1 MGLSKKKRKFVLQNA
16 HLSPEELSKKVGAGI
31 NDIKEFVAERVQGLQ
46 TEKVESIWQIIKGNW
61 KFLLIILALVVA
73 VYANGMN
80 ANFVSDDYATL
91 NQNSEVGNISYVRE
105 NFSLL
110 SVGYYI
116 FYHLFGNQNP
126 TPYHLFSL
134 FLYGTSLVLGYVFLY
149 LITKS
154 KELTNLSL
162 VIYAVLPV
170 HVEGVTWISGK
181 PYLYLAITSLWIV
194 LSFYYLEKTKSKTYL
209 ISLISALFVGIFT
222 VKFWVAN
229 TIFLYLLLKFSVG
242 EFGQFTRKLKL
253 SYFLMVTFLVLTM
266 IAFYFPAIKER
277 VTVVNSGTVSVFYNP
292 FEQYPTSVSKY
303 LQLIVFPVD
312 LTLYHTLFINPV
324 WLNWLIFI
332 LYFAC
337 LFYFAKQNKIIFWG
351 LAFTFLASS
360 IAMSPL
366 RVSWMVAE
374 RYVFFGSLG
383 ISLIFGLMFYKLN
396 SKLPLFGYFL
406 LTVVCGVF
414 AFRIYLRNI
423 DWQTNHN
430 LWVNTCQ
437 VSPNSHNA
445 WNNIGDDYDKLAQYE
460 NAVKGFTQSTVVK
473 PDYADAFHNR
483 ANIFYKMGR
492 LDLAKDSYLTA
503 IKLNPTLYQSY
514 LSLAQVV
521 YTEKDY
527 PLVDMILDRLLS
539 LDNNNFQGLYMK
551 AVNELTQGK
560 RDSAKKLVEQSLNI
574 NPGFTPARD
583 LLKQIN

>member
-31 NDIKEFVAERVQGLQ
+31 NDIKEFVAERVPGLQ
-46 TEKVESIWQIIKGNW
+46 TENVESIWQIIKGNW
-61 KFLLIILALVVA
+61 KFLLIIIALVVA
-73 VYANGMN
+73 VYANGMS

-116 FYHLFGNQNP
+116 FYHLFGNQNS

-134 FLYGTSLVLGYVFLY
+134 FLYGTSLVLSYVFLY
-149 LITKS
+149 VLTKS
-154 KELTNLSL
+154 KELASTSL
-162 VIYAVLPV
+162 LLYTVLPV
-170 HVEGVTWISGK
+170 HVEAVTWISGK
-181 PYLYLAITSLWIV
+181 PYLYLSITTLWI
-194 LSFYYLEKTKSKTYL
+194 LLCIYCYEKTKKKYYL
-209 ISLISALFVGIFT
+209 ISATVGT
-222 VKFWVAN
+222 VVGLMTVRFWVLN
-229 TIFLYLLLKFSVG
+229 TIPLYFLYKFSVG
-242 EFGQFTRKLKL
+242 ELSLLVKKFKL
-253 SYFLMVTFLVLTM
+253 SYFVIICLVIV
-266 IAFYFPAIKER
+266 IALISYYPTIRDR
-277 VTVVNSGTVSVFYNP
+277 VSVVNSGVTSAFYNP
-292 FEQYPTSVSKY
+292 LEQYPTSVAKY
-303 LQLIVFPVD
+303 LQLIMFPVD

-324 WLNWLIFI
+324 WLNWFIFV
-332 LYFAC
+332 LY
-337 LFYFAKQNKIIFWG
+337 LVSLVYFAKQNKLVFWG
-351 LAFTFLASS
+351 LFFTFLASS

-396 SKLPLFGYFL
+396 LKLPILGYFL
-406 LTVVCGVF
+406 FIMVCGVF
-414 AFRIYLRNI
+414 AVRIYLRNI

-503 IKLNPTLYQSY
+503 IKINPSLYQSY

-527 PLVDMILDRLLS
+527 ALVEIILQRLLS
-539 LDNNNFQGLYMK
+539 LDKGNYQGMYMM
-551 AVNELTQGK
+551 AVNEMTLGK
-560 RDSAKKLVEQSLNI
+560 KDLAKKLVEQALSI